1 MKPNEVIEVC
11 KQEVGYCGKKSN
23 KDLYDPTAN
32 QLGLYTKYAQELYDA
47 GYYNFNK
54 SGYDYCCVFTDWVFF
69 HIAGSKEEAIKVK
82 PYQILNAG
90 IKWSKG
96 SFENVGRIGNIP
108 KVGACIFFLDK
119 KKELAH
125 TGIVIEVNDNSITT
139 VEGNVGKKVVQ
150 KTYNLNDP
158 CIDSY
163 GYPFYEEEPEPP
175 TPTPDEWETLATWKD
190 IDGKELRIQ
199 KHK

>member
-1 MKPNEVIEVC
+1 MKANEIINLALE
-11 KQEVGYCGKKSN
+11 EVGYCGKKSN

-54 SGYDYCCVFTDWVFF
+54 SGYDYCCVFTDWLFF
-69 HIAGSKEEAIKVK
+69 HIAGTKEEAIKVK

-108 KVGACIFFLDK
+108 KAGACIFFLDK

-125 TGIVIEVNDNSITT
+125 TGVVVEVGDDYITT
-139 VEGNVGKKVVQ
+139 VEGNVSKKVVQ
-150 KTYNLNDP
+150 KSYKLNDP
-158 CIDSY
+158 LIDSY
-163 GYPFYEEEPEPP
+163 GYPFYEEDPEPTPEPE
-175 TPTPDEWETLATWKD
+175 DWKTIAQWNGLD
-190 IDGKELRIQ
+190 NKVYRLQEKQ
-199 KHK
+199 